1 MALTAIGSVRSC
13 GVTTLALSLAAT
25 WPAERRVAAGRARS
39 GGWHPGSGVRVA
51 GGAESGVAGRRS
63 SARWPTRSWCGSTA
77 SRCQAG
83 AAVLAGPPSSEHARR
98 ALAMLDELT
107 RRLGELAADVFVD
120 CGRLDPASPTSAVLD
135 GADLVLL
142 AVRPRLADLHALS
155 AWLDGHPI
163 EAKARGLV
171 AIGDGPYPDA
181 EIAEALGIE
190 VVARMPW
197 DPVAAQ
203 ALASAPAD
211 SRELRLA
218 PLARAARSLGDRL
231 AADLDPAVRTPV
243 GQAATAESSVAL
255 RRRLFRTWRPGRAD
269 ASPSTNGA
277 APEEVSG

>member
-25 WPAERRVAAGRARS
+25 WPSERRVLLAELD
-39 GGWHPGSGVRVA
+39 PA
-51 GGAESGVAGRRS
+51 GGTLAAACGWPAEPSLVSLAAAARRG
-63 SARWPTRSWCGSTA
+63 ADPELVWKY
-77 SRCQAG
+77 CQPLPGG

-107 RRLGELAADVFVD
+107 RRLGELAAEVFVD

-231 AADLDPAVRTPV
+231 AADLDSAVRTPV
-243 GQAATAESSVAL
+243 GQTTTAESSVAL
-255 RRRLFRTWRPGRAD
+255 RRRLFRTWRPSAD
-269 ASPSTNGA
+269 AFPSTNGA